1 MPYRSLP
8 LAVIAVALCS
18 VTVSAATPS
27 APPAAVHPPAG
38 VAVPSFALVPAR
50 AGTSAVF
57 GYQLDA
63 NGARGSQYLH
73 GVIVITRLQNNRAL
87 ISIGPES
94 GAGSAVVVA
103 LGTDGTI
110 HAAPPAPADTIGRG
124 SPAPIPPGVRALSA
138 LLNAQQAGA
147 SWPVAVE
154 AGDAVVPATLMLT
167 GRVAQQGGDRMIS
180 ADGGGAITLAQVPA
194 AGAQRG
200 GSSRG
205 GGGRGGFGGGMGGG
219 GRRPGG
225 DTGSDA
231 GTGTGTPQRIAAT
244 LALHVEASFRGAA
257 FTGAR
262 GTEQTTP
269 TQGNDKTPSSAS
281 WSIFPY

>member
-8 LAVIAVALCS
+8 LAVAAVVLCM
-18 VTVSAATPS
+18 TTASAATPTS
-27 APPAAVHPPAG
+27 PPAVRAPAAVALPA
-38 VAVPSFALVPAR
+38 FALIPAR
-50 AGTSAVF
+50 TGTSAVF

-103 LGTDGTI
+103 VGADGTI
-110 HAAPPAPADTIGRG
+110 HTAPQTPNDAIGRG
-124 SPAPIPPGVRALSA
+124 LPAPIPPGVRALSA
-138 LLNAQQAGA
+138 LLNAQQGGA

-154 AGDAVVPATLMLT
+154 AGDTVVPATLSLT
-167 GRVAQQGGDRMIS
+167 GRRAQQNGDRMIS
-180 ADGGGAITLAQVPA
+180 ADGSGAITVAQAPA
-194 AGAQRG
+194 SGTQRG
-200 GSSRG
+200 GYSR
-205 GGGRGGFGGGMGGG
+205 GGGRGGFPGGGGMGGS
-219 GRRPGG
+219 RRPGG
-225 DTGSDA
+225 DA
-231 GTGTGTPQRIAAT
+231 GTDAGTPQRIAAT
-244 LALHVEASFRGAA
+244 LALHVEASFRGTT
-257 FTGAR
+257 FMGAR

>member
-8 LAVIAVALCS
+8 LAVVAIAVCIAPA
-18 VTVSAATPS
+18 SAATPS
-27 APPAAVHPPAG
+27 APPAVHPPAP
-38 VAVPSFALVPAR
+38 VAVPAFTLVPAR

-154 AGDAVVPATLMLT
+154 AGDAVVPATLTLT
-167 GRVAQQGGDRMIS
+167 GRVAQQSGDRMIS
-180 ADGGGAITLAQVPA
+180 ADGSGAITLAQAPA
-194 AGAQRG
+194 AEAQRG

-205 GGGRGGFGGGMGGG
+205 GGRGGFGGGGMGG

-225 DTGSDA
+225 ARDGDS
-231 GTGTGTPQRIAAT
+231 GTAAPQRIAAT
-244 LALHVEASFRGAA
+244 LALHVEAAFRGAT
-257 FTGAR
+257 FLGAR